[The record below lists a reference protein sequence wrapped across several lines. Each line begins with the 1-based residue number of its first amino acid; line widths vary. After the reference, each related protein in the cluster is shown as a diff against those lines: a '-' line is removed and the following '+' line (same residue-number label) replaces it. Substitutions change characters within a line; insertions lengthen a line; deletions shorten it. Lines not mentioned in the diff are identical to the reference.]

1 METIRRRLMDGVYFT
16 YLQERKFKTNVLS
29 AQMVVPLDR
38 RTAAGNALLPAV
50 LRRGT
55 ARLAGMQAI
64 SAALDNCYGA
74 RIDCTVRK
82 KGENQCVGFVASM
95 IDDHF
100 TPGGEK
106 LLEPVAELLGDL
118 ICSPATRSGR
128 FVQAYVQ
135 GERSNLVDQIRG
147 QVNDKRS
154 YAALR
159 LIQEMCAGEPYG
171 ISRLGREQDVK
182 KLSPG
187 KLYRQYTAL
196 LRTAHLELFYC
207 GSAELNRVEQAL
219 LSAFSAL
226 PRAAALTP
234 AAQTMPHP
242 PVQQTR
248 YVTEEM
254 DVTQGKLAIGFSC
267 TSPDY
272 PALLLFNMIYGG
284 SATSKLFLN
293 VREKESLC
301 YYVSTVLH
309 RQKNMITLSS
319 GVEFSQYQ
327 RALDEILAQ
336 LRAAQSGRIEDWE
349 EQGARSIMNH
359 ALRAMEDSL
368 GQMEDFYLGQAVSGT
383 GETVE
388 SLKQALDRVTR
399 ERMLEAAAG
408 IVPDT
413 VYFLKNQEHGEDAA
427 Q

>member
-55 ARLAGMQAI
+55 ARLADMQAI

-267 TSPDY
+267 TSLDY

-388 SLKQALDRVTR
+388 SLKRALDRVTR

>member
-55 ARLAGMQAI
+55 ARLADMQAI

-106 LLEPVAELLGDL
+106 RLEPVAELLGDL

-267 TSPDY
+267 TSLDY

-388 SLKQALDRVTR
+388 SLKRALDRVTR

>member
-1 METIRRRLMDGVYFT
+1 MDGVYFT

-55 ARLAGMQAI
+55 ARLADMQAI

-226 PRAAALTP
+226 PPGRYTP
-234 AAQTMPHP
+234 
-242 PVQQTR
+242 
-248 YVTEEM
+248 
-254 DVTQGKLAIGFSC
+254 
-267 TSPDY
+267 
-272 PALLLFNMIYGG
+272 
-284 SATSKLFLN
+284 
-293 VREKESLC
+293 
-301 YYVSTVLH
+301 
-309 RQKNMITLSS
+309 
-319 GVEFSQYQ
+319 
-327 RALDEILAQ
+327 
-336 LRAAQSGRIEDWE
+336 
-349 EQGARSIMNH
+349 
-359 ALRAMEDSL
+359 
-368 GQMEDFYLGQAVSGT
+368 
-383 GETVE
+383 
-388 SLKQALDRVTR
+388 
-399 ERMLEAAAG
+399 
-408 IVPDT
+408 
-413 VYFLKNQEHGEDAA
+413 
-427 Q
+427 